1 MPIVL
6 IAINALLITL
16 GIGTHKLVNT
26 LSNNAP
32 LAHFIMYGT
41 QNVNFAHCILRIVL
55 FAQIFLNVLNAL
67 IVNLLWLM
75 GSNTL
80 FIFYIV

>member
-16 GIGTHKLVNT
+16 GIRTHKLVNI
-26 LSNNAP
+26 LGNNAP
-32 LAHFIMYGT
+32 LADFITNGT
-41 QNVNFAHCILRIVL
+41 QNVNYAHCILRIVL
-55 FAQIFLNVLNAL
+55 FAQIFLFVLNAP
-67 IVNLLWLM
+67 IVNLFWLM

-80 FIFYIV
+80 LFVIF